1 MKNIIIILSLVVFAF
16 GHNVSKSFTVE
27 GLTCDYG
34 CVNKVKSVVTALEG
48 VQSCDV
54 DYRQKKMT
62 VVYNSDKLNSENI
75 ISSLDENT
83 TFTTNDKIDNTTTI
97 QKDIHASTKKATQR
111 MKFLT

>member
-1 MKNIIIILSLVVFAF
+1 MKKITVLLVFSALAF
-16 GHNVSKSFTVE
+16 SHNVSKSFTVE

-62 VVYNSDKLNSENI
+62 VIYNSDKLNSENI

-83 TFTTNDKIDNTTTI
+83 TFTTTEI
-97 QKDIHASTKKATQR
+97 KDGKKGFWSR
-111 MKFLT
+111 FKGIFNG